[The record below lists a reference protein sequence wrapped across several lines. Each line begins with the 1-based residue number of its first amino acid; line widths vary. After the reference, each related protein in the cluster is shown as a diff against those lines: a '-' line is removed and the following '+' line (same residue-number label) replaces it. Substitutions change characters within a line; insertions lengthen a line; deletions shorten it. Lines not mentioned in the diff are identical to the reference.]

1 MRKCR
6 RQSCRTALP
15 TAKLSDKWQAK
26 GFCNV
31 DCMAGHGMD
40 KAKTARERQDAKQ
53 ARESRAARAAERKQ
67 HRERKEA
74 IKTRSEW
81 MAAAQKVFNMFVR
94 ERDKD
99 LPCICCNSWGED
111 ENWLVGGKWDAG
123 HFLGRGAF
131 PELRFEELNCH
142 KQLKSCNAG
151 SSKYARKGRTVA
163 ASYRL
168 NLINKIGLDKVE
180 WLESH
185 HEEKKYTIDD
195 LKQII
200 TVYKAKLAELK
211 TRQPA
216 S

>member
-6 RQSCRTALP
+6 RQSCRTPLP
-15 TAKLSDKWQAK
+15 TAKLSDRWQAK
-26 GFCNV
+26 GFCSC

-40 KAKTARERQDAKQ
+40 KATKARDRQDAKQ
-53 ARESRAARAAERKQ
+53 AREARVTRAAERKQ

-81 MAAAQKVFNMFVR
+81 INDAQAVFNKFIR
-94 ERDKD
+94 LRDD
-99 LPCICCNSWGED
+99 LLPCICCNSWGKDED
-111 ENWLVGGKWDAG
+111 WLVGGKWDAG
-123 HFLGRGAF
+123 HFLSRGGF

-151 SSKYARKGRTVA
+151 SSKYARKGRTV
-163 ASYRL
+163 SEGYRL

-200 TVYKAKLAELK
+200 AEYKARLAELK
-211 TRQPA
+211 KRQP
-216 S
+216 

>member
-1 MRKCR
+1 
-6 RQSCRTALP
+6 
-15 TAKLSDKWQAK
+15 
-26 GFCNV
+26 
-31 DCMAGHGMD
+31 MAGHGMD
-40 KAKTARERQDAKQ
+40 KAKTIRKRQDAKQ
-53 ARESRAARAAERKQ
+53 AREARVTRAAQRRQ

-81 MAAAQKVFNMFVR
+81 MKEAQTVFNKFIR
-94 ERDKD
+94 LRDD
-99 LPCICCNSWGED
+99 LLPCICCNSWGKDED
-111 ENWLVGGKWDAG
+111 WLVGGKWDAG
-123 HFLGRGAF
+123 HFLSRGAF

-151 SSKYARKGRTVA
+151 SSKYARKGRTV
-163 ASYRL
+163 SEGYRL

-200 TVYKAKLAELK
+200 AEYKAKLAELK
-211 TRQPA
+211 LRQP
-216 S
+216 